1 MSKISKRDI
10 TPGVVWIE
18 VKEADLYL
26 CCGCPADTIK
36 HLKKSG
42 LIQQHE
48 KDGWHYESGPNA
60 ILLSDT
66 LIQNGK
72 LANLSEFVV
81 MHMLYLQGIFIPGH
95 PNYLKFKPL
104 LIGYEKQLRLQQAYV
119 AVGNH
124 GLETVQEISD
134 EGIRSENAEKI
145 FATKLHYAGGEIKKM
160 DQLMQPIVLED
171 QPVDIKNGV
180 QLRRLGLNKFQLF
193 YENEY
198 LDIDL
203 NLPLTIQYEAP
214 YQLPFRKFNPSRFS
228 VIHTGEGNGWD
239 VKRPCMA
246 SIIHFEG
253 RVYLVDAGPNILN
266 NLSRLGIGLSQI
278 EGIFLSHIHDDH
290 FAGITDLLNVEKKLN
305 LFSTR
310 LIRKTIQKKL
320 NALFDSEIDLLDYAF
335 NWIELTFNQWSDIEG
350 LEVVPYYSP
359 HTVETSIFK
368 FRAKYHG
375 NTKTYL
381 HLADTIN
388 LKEFRKIIDNN
399 PDILTEKDF
408 ERTRSRYL
416 SAVSLKKLDVGGG
429 LIHGHLEDYTKD
441 ESEKLVM
448 AHTDEELKV
457 VDPRFVNAEF
467 GDADN
472 LIDDGEFEFSA
483 RKADDYLKMYFPTLP
498 INELSRLA
506 ENKKHEF
513 APGQRIELNEKGSS
527 IFLLLNGIVSC
538 KNQMGYE
545 QRLDAGN
552 FFGTSVKYF
561 RQDAAADY
569 HALSYADCL
578 SFTEVTID
586 RIFERYNLEDGFRSR
601 VNITE
606 FLQDSY
612 LVQTTLSRAVYYDLS
627 GASEIVNIPNAD
639 FNDEMIAKYVFVIL
653 EGTID
658 VVFEHQYRVKIG
670 KHQHFGGLNLLNKYR
685 REQKFVFP
693 KMIKAVAI
701 PIEKLMHIPV
711 LLWKLIELEE
721 KRYQLSIFETK

>member
-1 MSKISKRDI
+1 MSKISKQEI
-10 TPGVVWIE
+10 TPGIVWIE

-36 HLKKSG
+36 HLKKAG
-42 LIQQHE
+42 LIHSQE
-48 KDGWHYESGPNA
+48 KDGWQYESGPNA

-104 LIGYEKQLRLQQAYV
+104 LIGYEKQLRLQQEYV

-124 GLETVQEISD
+124 GLETVEEIAN
-134 EGIRSENAEKI
+134 EGIRPENAEKI

-193 YENEY
+193 YEDEY

-203 NLPLTIQYEAP
+203 NLPLTVQYDAP
-214 YQLPFRKFNPSRFS
+214 YILPFRKFDPSRFS
-228 VIHTGEGNGWD
+228 IIHTGEGNGWD
-239 VKRPCMA
+239 VHRPCMA

-253 RVYLVDAGPNILN
+253 RIYLVDAGPNILN

-278 EGIFLSHIHDDH
+278 DGIFLSHIHDDH
-290 FAGITDLLNVEKKLN
+290 FAGITDLLNVEKKLT
-305 LFSTR
+305 LFSTK

-320 NALFDSEIDLLDYAF
+320 NALFDSEIDLLDCAF
-335 NWIELTFNQWSDIEG
+335 NWIELTFGQWSDIDG

-368 FRAKYHG
+368 FRANFNG
-375 NTKTYL
+375 EIKTYL

-388 LKEFRKIIDNN
+388 FKEFRKIIDNN
-399 PDILTEKDF
+399 PGVLSEKDYQLI
-408 ERTRSRYL
+408 RNRYL
-416 SAVSLKKLDVGGG
+416 STVSLKKLDVGGG
-429 LIHGHLEDYTKD
+429 LIHGHLEDYSD
-441 ESEKLVM
+441 DRSEKLVM
-448 AHTDEELKV
+448 AHTDEELQV
-457 VDPRFVNAEF
+457 TDPRFVNVEF
-467 GDADN
+467 GDADS
-472 LIDDGEFEFSA
+472 LIEDDEFDFAA
-483 RKADDYLKMYFPTLP
+483 RKAADYLQMYFPTLP
-498 INELSRLA
+498 PNELVKLA
-506 ENKKHEF
+506 NNRKYEF
-513 APGQRIELNEKGSS
+513 SPGQLIAPNDNGSS
-527 IFLLLNGIVSC
+527 IFLLLTGIVSC

-569 HALSYADCL
+569 HSMSYAACL
-578 SFTEVTID
+578 YFTEDIID
-586 RIFERYNLEDGFRSR
+586 HIFKQYNLEDGFRSR

-606 FLQDSY
+606 FLQGSY

-627 GASEIVNIPNAD
+627 GASEIVNIPNDD

-658 VVFEHQYRVKIG
+658 VVFEHQYKVKIS